1 MLGWEDPDLFHI
13 LDCRWEAFHKVWSVI
28 LLQYCRDNM
37 QLSLQYLAAY
47 IKQGR
52 EDLQQTFLKYH
63 YCAPYLEARL
73 LHFNGCGPKLEHCK
87 V

>member
-1 MLGWEDPDLFHI
+1 
-13 LDCRWEAFHKVWSVI
+13 
-28 LLQYCRDNM
+28 M

-52 EDLQQTFLKYH
+52 KDLQQTFLKYH

-73 LHFNGCGPKLEHCK
+73 LHFNGGGPKLEHCN